1 MSEQLLRTI
10 ERTVKAERSKE
21 NERMTLPETMTEN
34 GITYRLDAKTETHL
48 PDWELP
54 EQKPIGK
61 YGLMRLDFLKK
72 HRKATY
78 QAMLLKGTLNAHL
91 SETDETANRRLDEM
105 MPRLA
110 KTRMSLGSF
119 PMHRTDAVQ
128 TKNFRKSAGVTEQL
142 KAENQMKWVGLM
154 NTLKA

>member
-1 MSEQLLRTI
+1 
-10 ERTVKAERSKE
+10 
-21 NERMTLPETMTEN
+21 MTEN
-34 GITYRLDAKTETHL
+34 GITYRLDAKTETYL

-72 HRKATY
+72 NRKPIY

-91 SETDETANRRLDEM
+91 SETDQTANSRLNEM

-110 KTRMSLGSF
+110 K
-119 PMHRTDAVQ
+119 
-128 TKNFRKSAGVTEQL
+128 SAGVTEEL
-142 KAENQMKWVGLM
+142 KSTDQMKWVGLM
-154 NTLKA
+154 NTLKAQAEEVILSELIYS

>member
-1 MSEQLLRTI
+1 MSETM
-10 ERTVKAERSKE
+10 
-21 NERMTLPETMTEN
+21 RMTLPETMTEN
-34 GITYRLDAKTETHL
+34 GITYRLDAKTETYL

-61 YGLMRLDFLKK
+61 YGLMRLDYLKK
-72 HRKATY
+72 HRKAAY

-91 SETDETANRRLDEM
+91 SETDETANHRLDEM

-110 KTRMSLGSF
+110 
-119 PMHRTDAVQ
+119 
-128 TKNFRKSAGVTEQL
+128 KSAGVTEQL

-154 NTLKA
+154 NTLKAQAEEIILSELIYS

>member
-1 MSEQLLRTI
+1 
-10 ERTVKAERSKE
+10 
-21 NERMTLPETMTEN
+21 MTEN
-34 GITYRLDAKTETHL
+34 GIKYRLDATTQTYL

-54 EQKPIGK
+54 EQKLIGK
-61 YGLMRLDFLKK
+61 YGLLRLDYLKK

-91 SETDETANRRLDEM
+91 SETDETANFRLNEM

-110 KTRMSLGSF
+110 
-119 PMHRTDAVQ
+119 Q
-128 TKNFRKSAGVTEQL
+128 SAGVTEKL

-154 NTLKA
+154 NTLKAQAEEIILSELIYS